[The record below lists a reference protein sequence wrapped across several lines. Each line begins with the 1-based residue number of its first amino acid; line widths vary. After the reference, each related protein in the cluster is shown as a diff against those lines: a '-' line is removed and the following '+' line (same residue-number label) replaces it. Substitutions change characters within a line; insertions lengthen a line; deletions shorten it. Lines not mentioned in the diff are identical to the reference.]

1 VTAVE
6 RVVTVLD
13 EGIGNPA
20 ETPVLYVQGTVYDC
34 AIVIVV
40 IGTACDVVTGDAGV
54 VPAGDT
60 EVTEADGEPPA
71 HFVHTVEVDVM

>member
-13 EGIGNPA
+13 EGIGKPA

-34 AIVIVV
+34 AMVIVV
-40 IGTACDVVTGDAGV
+40 IGTAGAVVTGEAGV
-54 VPAGDT
+54 TETAG
-60 EVTEADGEPPA
+60 ELVA
-71 HFVHTVEVDVM
+71 HFVHTVEVEVM